1 MMLSYDKVIQ
11 EKTAD
16 DGSNR
21 TPMVGEAIS
30 NAKSI
35 DYPDYQDYQ
44 KSSSE
49 ISSNSMIS
57 NWNIANYNALHEYGN
72 TNVTAD
78 SIKNISKIETTV
90 NAKERNF
97 IFDRNSSNTNLI
109 NVIEKNVDLITSTN
123 QSDVTHKTDMTYM
136 DEWQATAEKIT
147 SNNVPS
153 SNSNEK
159 IELQQTESHS
169 KNMPLLYGI

>member
-16 DGSNR
+16 DEFNR
-21 TPMVGEAIS
+21 TPMIGEAIS
-30 NAKSI
+30 NEESI

-49 ISSNSMIS
+49 TSSNSMTS
-57 NWNIANYNALHEYGN
+57 NWNISNYNFHEYGN
-72 TNVTAD
+72 TNVTVD
-78 SIKNISKIETTV
+78 SVKNKSKVETTV
-90 NAKERNF
+90 NARERNF
-97 IFDRNSSNTNLI
+97 IFDRNLSPNLI
-109 NVIEKNVDLITSTN
+109 NVADKNVDLVTSTN
-123 QSDVTHKTDMTYM
+123 QSDATHKTDVTYM

-153 SNSNEK
+153 SNSNVK

-169 KNMPLLYGI
+169 KNMPLLHGI